1 MGDIAAILEMIEEI
15 QEAIMQY
22 TDGELPPDYRI
33 GNQTGE
39 EAYLRV
45 IYNPLA
51 DIESTL
57 RDLDD
62 NIDQTQAIYDLINE
76 RN

>member
-1 MGDIAAILEMIEEI
+1 MFCSLTTFLSEGRLSQNMGDIATILEMIEEL
-15 QEAIMQY
+15 QEMIMQY
-22 TDGELPPDYRI
+22 TNGELPPDYRV

-45 IYNPLA
+45 IYNPLM

-57 RDLDD
+57 LHL
-62 NIDQTQAIYDLINE
+62 Y
-76 RN
+76 